1 MLKFDKLK
9 IVSDLKNI
17 KIYDENR
24 FNKII
29 KNNIVT
35 ELIFNIINPYLLYI
49 KLDYIANELV
59 IEFSGKILKDD
70 YPKLISTDTINTCF
84 ENINEM
90 GFCWI
95 DCGKIRDADVV
106 KCDVTKDVIC
116 SDIPS
121 MTTYIRNNLSNYQK
135 YVCRL
140 LRNGNFII
148 EKNVTT
154 RQAKKRLT
162 IYDKGK
168 EMSKVENLRYM
179 AECGIAKNSFDGVCR
194 FELNL
199 NSIVQI
205 KSSLEVTDTR
215 LRTVLDAT
223 TNPIQAFLDDVL
235 SNEQSLEITNAKS
248 YFVGLVLKD
257 CNFDIAQVESKMR
270 QLYPSKGTNISKVMK
285 PYRTMLSQ
293 IQQNCNNRKADL
305 LHLLA

>member
-24 FNKII
+24 FDKII

-35 ELIFNIINPYLLYI
+35 ELIFNIIQPYSLCI

-95 DCGKIRDADVV
+95 DFEGIGNANVV
-106 KCDVTKDVIC
+106 KCDITKDIIC
-116 SDIPS
+116 SDILS
-121 MTTYIRNNLSNYQK
+121 ITTYIRNNLSNYQK
-135 YVCRL
+135 YNCRL
-140 LRNGNFII
+140 LRNGNFVI

-179 AECGIAKNSFDGVCR
+179 AECGIDKNCFDGVCR

-199 NSIVQI
+199 NCITQI
-205 KSSLEVTDTR
+205 KSSLEIADTR
-215 LRTVLDAT
+215 LRTVLNAT
-223 TNPIQAFLDDVL
+223 TNPIQVFMDDVL
-235 SNEQSLEITNAKS
+235 NDEQPLQVSNAKS
-248 YFVGLVLKD
+248 YFVGLVLQD
-257 CNFDIAQVESKMR
+257 CNFDIAQVENRIR

-293 IQQNCNNRKADL
+293 IQQSSNSRKAEL

>member
-9 IVSDLKNI
+9 IVSGLKNI

-24 FNKII
+24 FDKII
-29 KNNIVT
+29 KNNIIT
-35 ELIFNIINPYLLYI
+35 ELIFNIIQPYSLCI
-49 KLDYIANELV
+49 KLDYIADELV
-59 IEFSGKILKDD
+59 IEFSGKILKND
-70 YPKLISTDTINTCF
+70 YPKLISTDTIDTCF
-84 ENINEM
+84 ENINAM

-95 DCGKIRDADVV
+95 DLEEIKNANVV
-106 KCDVTKDVIC
+106 KCDVTKDIIC

-135 YVCRL
+135 YICRL

-179 AECGIAKNSFDGVCR
+179 AECGIPKESFDGICR

-199 NSIVQI
+199 NSITQI
-205 KSSLEVTDTR
+205 KSSLEVVDVR
-215 LRTVLDAT
+215 LRTVLNAT
-223 TNPIQAFLDDVL
+223 INPIQVFMNDVL
-235 SNEQSLEITNAKS
+235 SDEQPLPMTNAKS
-248 YFVGLVLKD
+248 YFVGLVLRD
-257 CNFDIAQVESKMR
+257 CNFDIVQIENRMR

-293 IQQNCNNRKADL
+293 IQQCCTNRKADL

>member
-24 FNKII
+24 FDKII
-29 KNNIVT
+29 KNNIIT
-35 ELIFNIINPYLLYI
+35 ELIFNIIQPYSLCI
-49 KLDYIANELV
+49 KLDYIADELV
-59 IEFSGKILKDD
+59 IEFSGKILKND
-70 YPKLISTDTINTCF
+70 YPKLISTDTIDTCF
-84 ENINEM
+84 ENINAM

-95 DCGKIRDADVV
+95 DLEEIKNANVV
-106 KCDVTKDVIC
+106 KCDVTKDIIC

-135 YVCRL
+135 YICRL

-179 AECGIAKNSFDGVCR
+179 AECGIAKESFDGICR

-199 NSIVQI
+199 NSITQI
-205 KSSLEVTDTR
+205 KSSLEVVDVR
-215 LRTVLDAT
+215 LRTVLNAT
-223 TNPIQAFLDDVL
+223 INPIQVFMNDVL
-235 SNEQSLEITNAKS
+235 SDEQPLPMTNAKS
-248 YFVGLVLKD
+248 YFVGLVLRD
-257 CNFDIAQVESKMR
+257 CNFDIVQIENRMR

-293 IQQNCNNRKADL
+293 IQQCCTNRKADL

>member
-24 FNKII
+24 FDKII

-35 ELIFNIINPYLLYI
+35 ELIFNIIQPYSLCI
-49 KLDYIANELV
+49 KLDYIADELV
-59 IEFSGKILKDD
+59 IEFSGKILKND

-84 ENINEM
+84 KNINAME
-90 GFCWI
+90 FCWI
-95 DCGKIRDADVV
+95 DCENIMDAKVV
-106 KCDVTKDVIC
+106 KCDVTKDIIY
-116 SDIPS
+116 SDISS

-135 YVCRL
+135 YNCRL
-140 LRNGNFII
+140 LRNGNFVI

-162 IYDKGK
+162 IYDKIK

-179 AECGIAKNSFDGVCR
+179 AECGIAKNSFDEVCR

-205 KSSLEVTDTR
+205 KSSLEITDTR
-215 LRTVLDAT
+215 LRTVLHAT

-235 SNEQSLEITNAKS
+235 SNEQPLPMTTAKS
-248 YFVGLVLKD
+248 YFVGLVLRD
-257 CNFDIAQVESKMR
+257 CNFDIAQVENKMR

-293 IQQNCNNRKADL
+293 IQQSCNNRKADL

>member
-9 IVSDLKNI
+9 IVSNLDNI
-17 KIYDENR
+17 KIYDENS

-29 KNNIVT
+29 KNNIAT
-35 ELIFNIINPYLLYI
+35 ELILNIIQPYSLCI

-59 IEFSGKILKDD
+59 IEFSGKILKND
-70 YPKLISTDTINTCF
+70 YPNLISIDTINTCF
-84 ENINEM
+84 ENINAM

-95 DCGKIRDADVV
+95 DYEKIRDANVV
-106 KCDVTKDVIC
+106 KCDVTKDIIC

-121 MTTYIRNNLSNYQK
+121 MTAYIRNNLSNYQK

-140 LRNGNFII
+140 LRNGNFIV

-179 AECGIAKNSFDGVCR
+179 AECGIAKSCFDRVCR

-199 NSIVQI
+199 NSIAQI

-215 LRTVLDAT
+215 LRTVLNAT
-223 TNPIQAFLDDVL
+223 TNPIQVFLDDVL
-235 SNEQSLEITNAKS
+235 NNEQPLPITNAKS
-248 YFVGLVLKD
+248 YFVGLALKD
-257 CNFDIAQVESKMR
+257 CDFDIVQVENRMR

-293 IQQNCNNRKADL
+293 IQQSSNNRKADL

>member
-35 ELIFNIINPYLLYI
+35 ELIFNISNPYSLCI
-49 KLDYIANELV
+49 KLDYVANELV

-70 YPKLISTDTINTCF
+70 YPKLISTDTIDTCF
-84 ENINEM
+84 ENINAM

-95 DCGKIRDADVV
+95 DLEEIKNANEV
-106 KCDVTKDVIC
+106 KCDVTKDIIC

-135 YVCRL
+135 YICRL

-179 AECGIAKNSFDGVCR
+179 AECGIAKESFDGICR

-199 NSIVQI
+199 NSITQI
-205 KSSLEVTDTR
+205 KSSLEVVDTR
-215 LRTVLDAT
+215 LRTVLNAT
-223 TNPIQAFLDDVL
+223 TNPIQVFMNDVL
-235 SNEQSLEITNAKS
+235 SDEQPLPMTNAKS
-248 YFVGLVLKD
+248 YFVGLVLRD
-257 CNFDIAQVESKMR
+257 CNFDIVQVENRMR

-293 IQQNCNNRKADL
+293 LRQENAGFRTRL
-305 LHLLA
+305 LEQLA

>member
-35 ELIFNIINPYLLYI
+35 ELIFNISNPYSLCI
-49 KLDYIANELV
+49 KLDYVANELV

-70 YPKLISTDTINTCF
+70 YPKLISTDTIDTCF
-84 ENINEM
+84 ENINAM

-95 DCGKIRDADVV
+95 DLEEIKNAIVV
-106 KCDVTKDVIC
+106 KCDVTKDIIC

-135 YVCRL
+135 YICRL
-140 LRNGNFII
+140 LRNGNFVI

-199 NSIVQI
+199 NSIAQI
-205 KSSLEVTDTR
+205 KSSLEVADVR
-215 LRTVLDAT
+215 LRTVLNAT
-223 TNPIQAFLDDVL
+223 INPIQVFMNDVL
-235 SNEQSLEITNAKS
+235 SDEQPLPMTNAKS

-257 CNFDIAQVESKMR
+257 CNFDIAQVENRMR
-270 QLYPSKGTNISKVMK
+270 QLYPSRGTNLSKVLK
-285 PYRTMLSQ
+285 PYRAMLSQ
-293 IQQNCNNRKADL
+293 IQQSSNNRKADL

>member
-1 MLKFDKLK
+1 M
-9 IVSDLKNI
+9 
-17 KIYDENR
+17 
-24 FNKII
+24 
-29 KNNIVT
+29 
-35 ELIFNIINPYLLYI
+35 
-49 KLDYIANELV
+49 
-59 IEFSGKILKDD
+59 LKDD
-70 YPKLISTDTINTCF
+70 YPKLISTDTIDTCF
-84 ENINEM
+84 ENINAM

-95 DCGKIRDADVV
+95 DLEEIKNANVV
-106 KCDVTKDVIC
+106 KCDVTKDIIC

-135 YVCRL
+135 YICRL
-140 LRNGNFII
+140 LRNGNFVI

-154 RQAKKRLT
+154 RQAKKRLI

-179 AECGIAKNSFDGVCR
+179 AECGIAKESFDGICR

-199 NSIVQI
+199 NSITQI
-205 KSSLEVTDTR
+205 KSSLEVSDTR
-215 LRTVLDAT
+215 LRTVLNAT
-223 TNPIQAFLDDVL
+223 INPIQAFMDDVL
-235 SNEQSLEITNAKS
+235 NDEQPLQVSNAKS

-257 CNFDIAQVESKMR
+257 CDFDIVQVENRMR

>member
-24 FNKII
+24 FDKII
-29 KNNIVT
+29 KNNIIT
-35 ELIFNIINPYLLYI
+35 ELIFNIIQPYSLCI
-49 KLDYIANELV
+49 KLDYIADELV
-59 IEFSGKILKDD
+59 IEFSGKILKND
-70 YPKLISTDTINTCF
+70 YPKLISTATINTCF
-84 ENINEM
+84 ENINKM

-95 DCGKIRDADVV
+95 DCENIMTAKVV
-106 KCDVTKDVIC
+106 KCDVSKDIIC

-135 YVCRL
+135 YICRL
-140 LRNGNFII
+140 LRNGNFVI

-179 AECGIAKNSFDGVCR
+179 AECGIAKNRFDGVCR

-199 NSIVQI
+199 NSIAQI
-205 KSSLEVTDTR
+205 KSSLEVADVR
-215 LRTVLDAT
+215 LRTVLNAT
-223 TNPIQAFLDDVL
+223 INPIQVFMNDVL
-235 SNEQSLEITNAKS
+235 SDEQPLPMTNAKS
-248 YFVGLVLKD
+248 YFVGLVIRD
-257 CNFDIAQVESKMR
+257 CNFDIAQVESRMR

-293 IQQNCNNRKADL
+293 IQQSCNNRKADL

>member
-24 FNKII
+24 FDKII
-29 KNNIVT
+29 KDNIVS
-35 ELIFNIINPYLLYI
+35 ELIFNIIQPYSLCI
-49 KLDYIANELV
+49 KLDYISDELV
-59 IEFSGKILKDD
+59 IEFSGKILKND
-70 YPKLISTDTINTCF
+70 YHRLISTNTIRNCF

-95 DCGKIRDADVV
+95 NCENIMTAKVV
-106 KCDVTKDVIC
+106 KCDVTKDIIC

-135 YVCRL
+135 YICRL
-140 LRNGNFII
+140 LRNGNFIV

-179 AECGIAKNSFDGVCR
+179 TECGIVKNSFDGVCR

-199 NSIVQI
+199 NSIAQI
-205 KSSLEVTDTR
+205 KSSLEVSDTR
-215 LRTVLDAT
+215 LRTVLNAT
-223 TNPIQAFLDDVL
+223 INPIQAFMDDVL
-235 SNEQSLEITNAKS
+235 NDEQPLQVSNAKS

-257 CNFDIAQVESKMR
+257 CNFDIVQVENRMR
-270 QLYPSKGTNISKVMK
+270 QLYPSRGTNLSKVLQ
-285 PYRTMLSQ
+285 PYRAMLSQ
-293 IQQNCNNRKADL
+293 IQQSSNNRKADL